1 MTNEPID
8 HSSDVSEETGAVA
21 DGPVPLPPGSVVAD
35 DLRRLLDLLPDRIRE
50 RLLEDPEIGNFLEVI
65 LDLGRLPEA
74 RFVGREV
81 ILSDDEVTAADIE
94 AVVTRIGAFGDDNRA
109 GIPRTL
115 HRISAIRNRRG
126 DIVGLTCRAGRAVMG
141 TVDVIRDLVE
151 SGRSILILG
160 RPGVG
165 KTTILRETARVLA
178 DDLRKRVVIV
188 DTSNEIAGDG
198 DIPHPGIGR
207 ARRMQVPTPSQ
218 QHAVMIEAVENHMPE
233 VIVID
238 EIGTALETEA
248 ARTIAERG
256 VQLVA
261 TAHGTSLDNLLVNPT
276 LTDLVGGIQ
285 TVTLGDD
292 EARRRGTQK
301 TILERKAPPTFDVL
315 VEMQD
320 RQRLI
325 VHRDVTETVDGLLRG
340 QPVLIEARSRRE
352 DGTIERRAEVTTRGA
367 GDDRRRGPAPEGF
380 GAYGGPSP
388 RPDSGR
394 GGWRERGGGW
404 RDRGASRY
412 GSPERYRWRDP
423 VDGVEPGYPAA
434 APVGRAM
441 SAEGTTP
448 VAGPAGL
455 ADAPD
460 DRWSVRIGGRVVPG
474 PFDPADPAPVR
485 ERTEAIATDDDTD
498 DDAEEVDGT
507 AGEGRI
513 DIGGRLAMPQTRR
526 TVRVFPFGVNRG
538 KLETAIA
545 ILRVPVIITKEL
557 REAEVVLTV
566 KNYYRT
572 NPGPVRDAEGQGVPV
587 FVIKSNAAAHIQ
599 QSLEAMYSL
608 QTADPPRDLED
619 LVLAETKDA
628 VDRVKLTTRPVEL
641 PPQNAYIRRLQH
653 QLASDYGVGSRSTG
667 REPHRRVTLFRVGP
681 GGR

>member
-8 HSSDVSEETGAVA
+8 HSSDVSDETGAVA

-50 RLLEDPEIGNFLEVI
+50 RLLEDPEIGSFLEVI

-81 ILSDDEVTAADIE
+81 ILSDDEVTAGDIE

-218 QHAVMIEAVENHMPE
+218 QHA
-233 VIVID
+233 
-238 EIGTALETEA
+238 
-248 ARTIAERG
+248 
-256 VQLVA
+256 
-261 TAHGTSLDNLLVNPT
+261 
-276 LTDLVGGIQ
+276 IQ

-394 GGWRERGGGW
+394 GGWRERGGSGW

-441 SAEGTTP
+441 PAEGMAP

-507 AGEGRI
+507 AGEGSI

>member
-8 HSSDVSEETGAVA
+8 HSSGDSEDPEAVA
-21 DGPVPLPPGSVVAD
+21 VNPVAMPQGSVVAND
-35 DLRRLLDLLPDRIRE
+35 VRRLLDLLPDRIRE
-50 RLLEDPEIGNFLEVI
+50 RLLEDPEIGDFLEVI
-65 LDLGRLPEA
+65 LDLGRPPEA

-81 ILSDDEVTAADIE
+81 ILSADEVTAADIE

-126 DIVGLTCRAGRAVMG
+126 DIVGLTCRAGRAVIG

-367 GDDRRRGPAPEGF
+367 GDDRRRGPSPEGF
-380 GAYGGPSP
+380 GAYGGPAP
-388 RPDSGR
+388 RPDNGR
-394 GGWRERGGGW
+394 GGWRDRGGGW

-423 VDGVEPGYPAA
+423 VDGMEPGYPAPSA
-434 APVGRAM
+434 TARAM
-441 SAEGTTP
+441 SADGGAH
-448 VAGPAGL
+448 VNGAASAGEA
-455 ADAPD
+455 AD

-474 PFDPADPAPVR
+474 PFDPADPSPVR
-485 ERTEAIATDDDTD
+485 ERTEAIATDDDND
-498 DDAEEVDGT
+498 DEADGSVET
-507 AGEGRI
+507 GST
-513 DIGGRLAMPQTRR
+513 DIGGRLAMPQSRR

-608 QTADPPRDLED
+608 QTADPPRDLEE

-681 GGR
+681 GAR